1 MGVCTGLLFLV
12 RRGLGSWHD
21 AGLGEISHPDKI
33 TDGFM
38 IGPTHPPLLFANA
51 GHGIMLKTNGSQLHV
66 DKIHWIGGQ
75 PMVQMLK
82 RQWSLPGVA
91 SLASWR
97 SYWGRDIDIDIVK
110 R

>member
-1 MGVCTGLLFLV
+1 
-12 RRGLGSWHD
+12 
-21 AGLGEISHPDKI
+21 
-33 TDGFM
+33 M

-82 RQWSLPGVA
+82 RQ
-91 SLASWR
+91 
-97 SYWGRDIDIDIVK
+97 
-110 R
+110 